1 MLSPPEK
8 NMNESLWLYCSLQA
22 AVFVSRKFPHWLC
35 SNPAGFK
42 CKSANTTKTVLDE
55 VKFTLL
61 EKKKKFIWFDF
72 VNSVEFRVGVC
83 KTSQENRIS
92 LKNVFSE
99 EILKRGL
106 CDCMATIDTVYS
118 HSLVSSLTHTLWMS
132 VWMSHY
138 TGEISTWSPWMNL
151 KVDIKAQHLFHS
163 I

>member
-1 MLSPPEK
+1 M
-8 NMNESLWLYCSLQA
+8 SLYDYCSLQA

-61 EKKKKFIWFDF
+61 EKKKK
-72 VNSVEFRVGVC
+72 VNSVEFRVGFC

-92 LKNVFSE
+92 LKNVFSK

-118 HSLVSSLTHTLWMS
+118 HRLVSSLTHTLWMS
-132 VWMSHY
+132 V
-138 TGEISTWSPWMNL
+138 
-151 KVDIKAQHLFHS
+151 
-163 I
+163 